1 MADKYIKNNSGQL
14 AEVEATVT
22 SSGAGNAGDIVA
34 LDGSGKLDTTV
45 LPTGIGATT
54 KLAATTENL
63 SAGDLVNL
71 YNDSGTIK
79 ARKADA
85 SNGRRAIGFVLSS
98 VTSPNNA
105 TVYLDGTITGLTGLT
120 PGAAYYLSGSSA
132 GAATATAPSTSGYIS
147 QEIGI
152 ALSATEI
159 NFEEQQPITLA

>member
-14 AEVEATVT
+14 AEVEATT
-22 SSGAGNAGDIVA
+22 SSSGAGSAGKIVA
-34 LDGSGKLDTTV
+34 LDSAGKLDNTMM
-45 LPTGIGATT
+45 PTGIGATT
-54 KLAATTENL
+54 KLAATTESL

-71 YNDSGTIK
+71 FNDSGTIK

-85 SNGRRAIGFVLSS
+85 SNGRRAVGFVLSA

-120 PGAAYYLSGSSA
+120 PGAAYYLSGATA
-132 GAATATAPSTSGYIS
+132 GAATATAPTTSGYIS

>member
-22 SSGAGNAGDIVA
+22 STGATEAGKIVA
-34 LDGSGKLDTTV
+34 LDGSGKLDVST

-54 KLAATTENL
+54 KVAATTENL
-63 SAGDLVNL
+63 SAGNLVNL
-71 YNDSGTIK
+71 FNDSGTIK

-85 SNGRRAIGFVLSS
+85 SNGRRAHGFVLTG

-120 PGAAYYLSGSSA
+120 PGAAYYLSGSTA
-132 GAATATAPSTSGYIS
+132 GAATATAPTTSGYIS

>member
-1 MADKYIKNNSGQL
+1 MADKYIKNNAGQL

-85 SNGRRAIGFVLSS
+85 SNGRRAVGFVLSS

-132 GAATATAPSTSGYIS
+132 GAATATAPTTSGYIS

>member
-22 SSGAGNAGDIVA
+22 SAGAGNAGDIVA

-85 SNGRRAIGFVLSS
+85 SNGRRAHGFVLSS

-120 PGAAYYLSGSSA
+120 PGSAYYLSGSSA
-132 GAATATAPSTSGYIS
+132 GAATATAPTTSGYIS

>member
-1 MADKYIKNNSGQL
+1 MAEKYIKNNSGQL
-14 AEVEATVT
+14 AEVEATVS
-22 SSGAGNAGDIVA
+22 SSGATEAGKIIA
-34 LDGSGKLDTTV
+34 LDGSGKLDNSV
-45 LPTGIGATT
+45 LPTGIGATV
-54 KLAATTENL
+54 KVAATTENL
-63 SAGDLVNL
+63 SAGNLVNL
-71 YNDSGTIK
+71 FNDGGTIK

-85 SNGRRAIGFVLSS
+85 SNGRRAHGFVLTG

-120 PGAAYYLSGSSA
+120 PGAPYYLSGATA
-132 GAATATAPSTSGYIS
+132 GAATATAPTTATYIS

>member
-22 SSGAGNAGDIVA
+22 SAGAGNAGDIVA

-85 SNGRRAIGFVLSS
+85 SNGRRAHGFVLSS

-132 GAATATAPSTSGYIS
+132 GAATATAPTTSGYIS

>member
-14 AEVEATVT
+14 AEVEATV
-22 SSGAGNAGDIVA
+22 SSTGATEAGKIVA
-34 LDGSGKLDTTV
+34 LDGSGKLDVST

-54 KLAATTENL
+54 KVAATTENL
-63 SAGDLVNL
+63 SAGNLVNL
-71 YNDSGTIK
+71 FNDSGTVK

-85 SNGRRAIGFVLSS
+85 SNGRRAHGFVLTGT
-98 VTSPNNA
+98 TSPNNA

-120 PGAAYYLSGSSA
+120 PGAAYYLSGATA
-132 GAATATAPSTSGYIS
+132 GAATATAPSTAGYIS

>member
-1 MADKYIKNNSGQL
+1 MADKYIKNNAGQL

-22 SSGAGNAGDIVA
+22 SAGAGNAGDIVA

-85 SNGRRAIGFVLSS
+85 SNGRRAVGFVLSA

>member
-1 MADKYIKNNSGQL
+1 MAEKYIKNNAGQL
-14 AEVEATVT
+14 AEVEATVS
-22 SSGAGNAGDIVA
+22 SSGATEAGKIIA
-34 LDGSGKLDTTV
+34 LDGSGKLDNSV
-45 LPTGIGATT
+45 LPTGIGATV
-54 KLAATTENL
+54 KVAATTENL
-63 SAGDLVNL
+63 SAGNLVNL
-71 YNDSGTIK
+71 FNDSGTIK

-85 SNGRRAIGFVLSS
+85 SNGRRAHGFVLTG

-120 PGAAYYLSGSSA
+120 PGAAYYLSGSTA
-132 GAATATAPSTSGYIS
+132 GAATATAPTTASYIS

>member
-14 AEVEATVT
+14 AEVEATTT
-22 SSGAGNAGDIVA
+22 SSGAGSAGKIVA
-34 LDGSGKLDTTV
+34 LDSAGKLDNTMM
-45 LPTGIGATT
+45 PTGIGATT
-54 KLAATTENL
+54 KLAATTESL

-71 YNDSGTIK
+71 FNDSGTIK

-85 SNGRRAIGFVLSS
+85 SNGRRAVGFVLSA

-120 PGAAYYLSGSSA
+120 PGAAYYLSGATA
-132 GAATATAPSTSGYIS
+132 GAATATAPTTSGYIS

>member
-22 SSGAGNAGDIVA
+22 SAGAGNAGDIVA

-85 SNGRRAIGFVLSS
+85 SNGRRAHGFVLSS

-120 PGAAYYLSGSSA
+120 PGSAYYLSGSSA

>member
-1 MADKYIKNNSGQL
+1 MAEKYLKNSGGQL
-14 AEVEATVT
+14 AEVEGTTT
-22 SSGAGNAGDIVA
+22 SSGAGSAGKIVA
-34 LDGSGKLDTTV
+34 LDSAGKLDNTMM
-45 LPTGIGATT
+45 PTGIGATT
-54 KLAATTENL
+54 KLAATTESL

-71 YNDSGTIK
+71 FNDSGTIK

-85 SNGRRAIGFVLSS
+85 SNGRRAHGFVLSA

-120 PGAAYYLSGSSA
+120 PGAAYYLSGATA
-132 GAATATAPSTSGYIS
+132 GAATATAPTTSGYIS

>member
-14 AEVEATVT
+14 AEVEATV
-22 SSGAGNAGDIVA
+22 SSTGATEAGKIVA
-34 LDGSGKLDTTV
+34 LDGSGKLDVST

-54 KLAATTENL
+54 KVAATTENL
-63 SAGDLVNL
+63 SAGNLVNL
-71 YNDSGTIK
+71 FNDSGTIK

-85 SNGRRAIGFVLSS
+85 SNGRRAHGFVLTGT
-98 VTSPNNA
+98 TSPNNA

-132 GAATATAPSTSGYIS
+132 GAATATAPSTAGYIS

-152 ALSATEI
+152 ALSDTEI

>member
-34 LDGSGKLDTTV
+34 LDASGKLDTTV
-45 LPTGIGATT
+45 LPTGIGAQT
-54 KLAATTENL
+54 KLAATSENL

-85 SNGRRAIGFVLSS
+85 SNGRRAHGFVLAS

-105 TVYLDGTITGLTGLT
+105 TVYLDGSITGLTGLT
-120 PGAAYYLSGSSA
+120 PGAIYYLSGSTA
-132 GAATATAPSTSGYIS
+132 GAIVSTAPSTSGHIS
-147 QEIGI
+147 QEVGV
-152 ALSATEI
+152 ALSATELH
-159 NFEEQQPITLA
+159 FEEQQPITLA

>member
-1 MADKYIKNNSGQL
+1 MADKYIKNNAGQL
-14 AEVEATVT
+14 AEVEATV
-22 SSGAGNAGDIVA
+22 SSTGATEAGKIVA
-34 LDGSGKLDTTV
+34 LDGSGKLDVST
-45 LPTGIGATT
+45 LPSGIGATT
-54 KLAATTENL
+54 KVAATTENL
-63 SAGDLVNL
+63 SAGNLVNL
-71 YNDSGTIK
+71 FNDSGTIK

-85 SNGRRAIGFVLSS
+85 SNGRRAMGFVLTG

-120 PGAAYYLSGSSA
+120 PGAAYYLSGATA
-132 GAATATAPSTSGYIS
+132 GAASATAPSTAGYIS

>member
-22 SSGAGNAGDIVA
+22 SAGAGNAGDIVA

>member
-1 MADKYIKNNSGQL
+1 MAEKYIKNNAGQL
-14 AEVEATVT
+14 AEVEATV
-22 SSGAGNAGDIVA
+22 SSTGATEAGKIVA
-34 LDGSGKLDTTV
+34 LDGSGKLDVST

-54 KLAATTENL
+54 KVAATTENL
-63 SAGDLVNL
+63 SAGNLVNL
-71 YNDSGTIK
+71 FNDGGTIK

-85 SNGRRAIGFVLSS
+85 SNGRRAHGFVLTG

-120 PGAAYYLSGSSA
+120 PGAAYYLSGSTA
-132 GAATATAPSTSGYIS
+132 GAATATAPTTASYIS

>member
-1 MADKYIKNNSGQL
+1 MAEKYIKNNSGQL
-14 AEVEATVT
+14 AEVEATV
-22 SSGAGNAGDIVA
+22 SSTGATEAGKIVA
-34 LDGSGKLDTTV
+34 LDGSGKLDVST

-54 KLAATTENL
+54 KVAATTENL
-63 SAGDLVNL
+63 SAGNLVNL
-71 YNDSGTIK
+71 FNDGGTIK

-85 SNGRRAIGFVLSS
+85 SNGRRAHGFVLTG

-120 PGAAYYLSGSSA
+120 PGAAYYLSGSTA
-132 GAATATAPSTSGYIS
+132 GAATATAPTTASYIS

>member
-1 MADKYIKNNSGQL
+1 MADKYIKNNAGQL

-34 LDGSGKLDTTV
+34 LDSSGKLDTTV

-63 SAGDLVNL
+63 SAGELVNL

-85 SNGRRAIGFVLSS
+85 SNGRRAVGFVLSS

-132 GAATATAPSTSGYIS
+132 GAATATAPTTSGYIS

>member
-22 SSGAGNAGDIVA
+22 SAGAGNAGDIVA

-120 PGAAYYLSGSSA
+120 PGSAYYLSGSSA

>member
-14 AEVEATVT
+14 AEVEATT
-22 SSGAGNAGDIVA
+22 SSSGAGSAGKIVA
-34 LDGSGKLDTTV
+34 LDNAGKLDNTMM
-45 LPTGIGATT
+45 PTGIGATT
-54 KLAATTENL
+54 KLAATTESL

-71 YNDSGTIK
+71 FNDSGTIK

-85 SNGRRAIGFVLSS
+85 SNGRRAVGFVLSA

-120 PGAAYYLSGSSA
+120 PGAPYYLSGATA
-132 GAATATAPSTSGYIS
+132 GAATATAPTTSGYIS

>member
-1 MADKYIKNNSGQL
+1 MAEKYIKNNSGQL
-14 AEVEATVT
+14 AEVEATV
-22 SSGAGNAGDIVA
+22 SSTGATEAGKIVA
-34 LDGSGKLDTTV
+34 LDGSGKLDVST

-54 KLAATTENL
+54 KVAATTENL
-63 SAGDLVNL
+63 SAGNLVNL
-71 YNDSGTIK
+71 FNDGGTIK

-85 SNGRRAIGFVLSS
+85 SNGRRAHGFVLTG

-120 PGAAYYLSGSSA
+120 PGAPYYLSGATA
-132 GAATATAPSTSGYIS
+132 GAATATAPTTATYIS

>member
-1 MADKYIKNNSGQL
+1 MADKYIKNNAGQL

-34 LDGSGKLDTTV
+34 LDASGKLDTTV

-85 SNGRRAIGFVLSS
+85 SNGRRAHGFVLSS

-105 TVYLDGTITGLTGLT
+105 TVYLDGTITGLTSLT

-132 GAATATAPSTSGYIS
+132 GAATATAPTTSGYIS